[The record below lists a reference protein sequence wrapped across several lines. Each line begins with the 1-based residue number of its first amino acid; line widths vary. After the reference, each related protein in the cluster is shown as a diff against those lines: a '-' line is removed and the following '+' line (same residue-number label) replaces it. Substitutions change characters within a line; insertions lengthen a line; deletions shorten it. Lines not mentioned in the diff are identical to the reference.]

1 MNSRIINLVFAL
13 GVLALFQGCASGT
26 TTTTENTLDQKVA
39 AEQKVGTT
47 KDLRSETNQILENTK
62 GLTEDQRVKL
72 SALRDKTNIAVDTNR
87 EESRR
92 LRAVLVKDL
101 VSPNYSAKEVRLIKK
116 KLADLENSH
125 IQIIF
130 DAVDQANVILG
141 RDALKN
147 QEVVDSF
154 FERHNHLD

>member
-47 KDLRSETNQILENTK
+47 K
-62 GLTEDQRVKL
+62 
-72 SALRDKTNIAVDTNR
+72 
-87 EESRR
+87 
-92 LRAVLVKDL
+92 
-101 VSPNYSAKEVRLIKK
+101 